1 MNIGVD
7 EVRSRLARHVP
18 VAADATGRMQ
28 AAVSVVLAPD
38 ESGALSLLLIRRAE
52 VPGDP
57 WSGQMGLPGG
67 RREDG
72 DPDLLATALRE
83 TEEETGV
90 RLPADAVLGTLD
102 DIAPL
107 TPVLPPVLV
116 RPFVCAIG
124 QIPQVTP
131 SHEVADFLW
140 VPIDGLPTSAGKV
153 EVPIRGDLR
162 IMPAYLVGPHVVWGM
177 THRIINNFMR
187 LVAV

>member
-7 EVRSRLARHVP
+7 EVRSRLARYVP

-28 AAVSVVLAPD
+28 AAVSLVLAPD

-67 RREDG
+67 RREDH

-90 RLPADAVLGTLD
+90 RLRPEVVLGTLD

-124 QIPQVTP
+124 QIPRVTP

-140 VPIDGLPTSAGKV
+140 VPIKTLLTSAGET
-153 EVPIRGDLR
+153 EVPIRGDRR
-162 IMPAYLVGPHVVWGM
+162 IMPAYLIGPHVVWGM
-177 THRIINNFMR
+177 THRILNNFMS
-187 LVAV
+187 LVDV